1 MGKRKI
7 RFALLISLLFA
18 FVIVLTSCNGL
29 GSNNQTSTTTGG
41 GVQTTTEVPTSTTQK
56 GDTPTTTSRANVE
69 PTTTTTT
76 EAEPSSNPV
85 PTITTQLIQSART
98 IKIVQIEGEATVT
111 DEYETSECFRG
122 MNLYD
127 GDKIEVKANSVLV
140 IKFDEDKY
148 VYLGENTTINL
159 KSEGENKY
167 KTNVFVTS
175 GKVLA
180 EIQKPLDQ
188 DEEFFLSSN
197 NSVMAVRGTVFG
209 IQVAKVGAEIVQ
221 TYSVY
226 RGVTELYVFDNKL
239 GNLVSGKLTDIT
251 NSKYEITIP
260 EEDVLDDD
268 EEYNEIVDNWLTDVS
283 NEFENE
289 EGANQELNE
298 VEITVGTPSE
308 SDYQE
313 IIDTIG
319 DNTDT
324 PVTYSNIVYNADGYY
339 GQYDGLAHSITINV
353 ETEGAKIQYK
363 TSVDGEYTDE
373 LPEFTTPGYY
383 RTYYKIT
390 CDGYYDKE
398 DYGIVQISK
407 ADLTIEYKDN
417 ITIPGLVA
425 GMDINTALGKINLS
439 DFIEIN
445 GATADSEELANS
457 TFDANGNLEMG
468 TATYELNVVIPDSI
482 SEYYNPA
489 KAEISLTS
497 YEVKLVDTD
506 SINDGYLNI
515 DGISSFNKY
524 NGVLADDLFGNAIF
538 TVGNSELYYD
548 DVTFNYDY
556 KTEGYFEL
564 KDGKNTVNVVIDC
577 GDYEIN
583 TEVYFTYYDSRTIFE
598 LTITVDDILVS
609 ALGDDCY
616 YYNTS
621 NLTATDG
628 KYQISTAT
636 LATNFGISTFSGY
649 MNLPTDVVD
658 ANSTNYTV
666 SSSNLLEFED
676 GVMADIE
683 FVVFPDDTTSGVRK
697 IISVYFSQTPPSNFP
712 TYSLE
717 NNLTYYPGTIFDF
730 VISESPVQY
739 SLDGIT
745 YQDELSVD
753 ELGEVDI
760 YFKVG
765 TTIVTKGKS
774 TVLITTGGIT
784 TDALNMISDNIS
796 LLSNDGRTLTYI
808 YYAGGE
814 ANNETML
821 LTSSD
826 GSTIS
831 PTIDTYN
838 IYTGIVKNAKYYNNL
853 TNEEMTVDVSVTPMQ
868 NGVADFDYEVTAEG
882 FVPLTGSVHF
892 VYPYE
897 AQIYDGTGPKPEPG
911 GSLTENVNSIHLS
924 VVNPIDR
931 TVSLSDVDR
940 VYASR
945 IVYSTEDMDADYTVL
960 YSIDEGAT
968 WTEETPVFTQAGE
981 YKVYIIYTTTYE
993 SESAIIT
1000 SDLTIVAVQNIT
1012 ITE

>member
-18 FVIVLTSCNGL
+18 FVIVLTSCNGS
-29 GSNNQTSTTTGG
+29 GTNNQTSTTTGG

-69 PTTTTTT
+69 PTTTTT
-76 EAEPSSNPV
+76 EAESSSNPE

-98 IKIVQIEGEATVT
+98 IKIVQLEGEATVT

-127 GDKIEVKANSVLV
+127 GDKIDVKANSVLV

-159 KSEGENKY
+159 RSEGENKY

-197 NSVMAVRGTVFG
+197 NSVMAVRGTVLG

-239 GNLVSGKLTDIT
+239 GNLISGKLTDIT

-324 PVTYSNIVYNADGYY
+324 PVTYSNIVYKAEGYY
-339 GQYDGLAHSITINV
+339 GAYDGLAHSITINV
-353 ETEGAKIQYK
+353 ETEGATILYK
-363 TSVDGEYTDE
+363 TTADGEYSE
-373 LPEFTTPGYY
+373 EKPEFTIPGYY
-383 RTYYKIT
+383 RTYYKIS

-407 ADLTIEYKDN
+407 ADLTIDYKDN
-417 ITIPGLVA
+417 ITAHGLIA
-425 GMDINTALGKINLS
+425 GMDINQAISNITLSNFIDVTGAESDDTEISKLTYSGKGNLS
-439 DFIEIN
+439 V
-445 GATADSEELANS
+445 
-457 TFDANGNLEMG
+457 G
-468 TATYELNVVIPDSI
+468 TDTYELSILLPDSI
-482 SEYYNPA
+482 NEYYNPA
-489 KAEISLTS
+489 KAEISLTA
-497 YEVKLVDTD
+497 YEVVLD
-506 SINDGYLNI
+506 STTAIYNGNLNTSN
-515 DGISSFNKY
+515 ISYFNKY
-524 NGVLADDLFGNAIF
+524 NGVLEDELFECAIF
-538 TVGNSELYYD
+538 KAGDVELYYD
-548 DVTFNYDY
+548 SVTYNYES
-556 KTEGYFEL
+556 KTPGYYEL
-564 KDGKNTVNVVIDC
+564 TNGKNTVEVTIKFD
-577 GDYEIN
+577 DYDIT
-583 TEVYFTYYDSRTIFE
+583 TEVYFTLDDQRPQPVIT
-598 LTITVDDILVS
+598 LTVDDILVS
-609 ALGDDCY
+609 SLGEDSY
-616 YYNTS
+616 YFNTS
-621 NLTATDG
+621 NMTATDG
-628 KYQISTAT
+628 KYQIDTLTIAT
-636 LATNFGISTFSGY
+636 RFGIPTFEGY
-649 MNLPTDVVD
+649 INLPTDVLD
-658 ANSTNYTV
+658 ADSDDYLV
-666 SSSNLLEFED
+666 SSSNILEFTKD
-676 GVMADIE
+676 TMVDVE
-683 FVVFPDDTTSGVRK
+683 FLYFPNSNVKGARK
-697 IISVYFSQTPPSNFP
+697 IISVYFSETGPSNFP
-712 TYSLE
+712 TYTIK
-717 NNLTYYPGTIFDF
+717 NNLAYAPGYNFDF
-730 VISESPVQY
+730 VESESPVEY
-739 SLDGIT
+739 SLDGVT
-745 YQDELSVD
+745 YQAELSYDV
-753 ELGEVDI
+753 LGDLDV

-765 TTIVTKGKS
+765 DTIVTKGMR
-774 TVLITTGGIT
+774 TVSITTGSIKS
-784 TDALNMISDNIS
+784 DALEFTKEPINI
-796 LLSNDGRTLTYI
+796 LSNDNRTLMYA
-808 YYAGGE
+808 YNAGGE
-814 ANNETML
+814 ASTTYET

-831 PTIDTYN
+831 PTND
-838 IYTGIVKNAKYYNNL
+838 IYTIYTNRIKNAKYYNDL
-853 TNEEMTVDVSVTPMQ
+853 TNEEIQVEVSFSEPQ
-868 NGVADFDYEVTAEG
+868 GNKADFDFEVTATG
-882 FVPLTGSVHF
+882 YLPITGSVVF
-892 VYPYE
+892 NYE
-897 AQIYDGTGPKPEPG
+897 YEYQEQIGGIKPETPEDVG
-911 GSLTENVNSIHLS
+911 YVNHSYLS
-924 VVNPIDR
+924 VINPSDR
-931 TVSLSDVDR
+931 IVSLADVGT

-945 IVYSTEDMDADYTVL
+945 IVYSAEDQGAYYDVL

-968 WTEETPVFTQAGE
+968 WTDETPVFNEAGE
-981 YKVYIIYTTTYE
+981 YKVYIIYTSTIEYE
-993 SESAIIT
+993 SLVTET
-1000 SDLTIVAVQNIT
+1000 SELVIVAIQNIT